1 MLSREIEAAIT
12 VAEVEKIKE
21 FLESK
26 ENHLI
31 KSLDSGSNDKNIF
44 IEEEI
49 NSIRRSL
56 GRANLRL
63 DRINDEI

>member
-1 MLSREIEAAIT
+1 MLNREIEAAIT

-21 FLESK
+21 FLKSK